1 MRFPLSL
8 KLYLAS
14 TRPSAEAAVR
24 SASLPPR
31 AQGPYLWLH
40 HSTPDSPSRT
50 AELVER
56 LQDARNDLNI
66 LISTSDSVPPPEG
79 MESAGVQHLEI
90 AGDHLADMRR
100 LVTRYAPELM
110 IWVGAGLRPG
120 LVIAAEKENVPLIM
134 IDGEAPHFPGIERRW
149 LPGLAKP
156 LLRSFRTILA
166 RDPDA
171 IRALVRQG
179 APRASVRL
187 GGALETLPPPP
198 PCSFEARD
206 DMARRLAARPL
217 WMAARA
223 TAGEEEILE
232 AVQRHVS
239 RISHRLMLVLEPED
253 ESRGEAL
260 AMRLEKAGWRIA
272 LRSRGDEPDGE
283 TQICITDDHDEHG
296 LWLRLAPV
304 CFLGG
309 TLSSGATVNPMEP
322 AALGSA
328 ILHGPHTGEHL
339 ETCLQLDNAGAA
351 RLVLD
356 QEGLARAI
364 EAMLAPHKAAAMAN
378 AAWEY
383 HSSTSLATGRIC
395 DLLLEALAERADKEG
410 QT

>member
-1 MRFPLSL
+1 MRIPLSL

-14 TRPSAEAAVR
+14 TRPFAEAGAG

-31 AQGPYLWLH
+31 AEGPYLWLH
-40 HSTPDSPSRT
+40 HSTPESLSRT

-66 LISTSDSVPPPEG
+66 LLSTAGHMALPEG
-79 MESAGVQHLEI
+79 MESAGIQHLEI
-90 AGDHLADMRR
+90 SGDHLADMRR
-100 LVTRYAPELM
+100 LIARYAPELM

-120 LVIAAEKENVPLIM
+120 LVVAAEKEDVPLIM

-156 LLRSFRTILA
+156 LLRSFRMILA

-179 APRASVRL
+179 APRANVRL

-198 PCSFEARD
+198 PCSIEARD
-206 DMARRLAARPL
+206 EMARRLAARPQ

-223 TAGEEEILE
+223 TPEEEGILE
-232 AVQRHVS
+232 AVHRHVS

-260 AMRLEKAGWRIA
+260 AKRLEKAGWRIA

-283 TQICITDDHDEHG
+283 TQICIADDHDEHG

-328 ILHGPHTGEHL
+328 ILHGPHTGKHL

-356 QEGLARAI
+356 REGLARAI

-395 DLLLEALAERADKEG
+395 DLLLEALAERAGKEE